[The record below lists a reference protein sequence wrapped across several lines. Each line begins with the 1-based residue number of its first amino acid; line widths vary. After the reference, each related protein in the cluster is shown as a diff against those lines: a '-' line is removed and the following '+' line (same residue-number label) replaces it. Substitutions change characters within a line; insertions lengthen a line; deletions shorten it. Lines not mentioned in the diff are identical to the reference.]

1 VAGEGVVVV
10 GLGHWFNEL
19 GLRVSFW
26 DASSSFFARWFRF
39 SSGAY
44 CYPSS
49 GSCQKS
55 GRICEPSF
63 SFFVSFCSDRQ
74 LIPIQHG
81 LLACLAGNFHQILQ
95 INGNDESKRTRA
107 HLVLRF
113 SCGSSRL
120 YFLSRIPVL

>member
-1 VAGEGVVVV
+1 VSSGAGEGVVVV

-49 GSCQKS
+49 GSCQKVAGFANHPFHS
-55 GRICEPSF
+55 LFPSVR
-63 SFFVSFCSDRQ
+63 SAVDSE
-74 LIPIQHG
+74 QHG
-81 LLACLAGNFHQILQ
+81 LFG
-95 INGNDESKRTRA
+95 
-107 HLVLRF
+107 VL
-113 SCGSSRL
+113 SGQ
-120 YFLSRIPVL
+120 FLPDFANQSQ